1 VIDAVLFD
9 WRGTL
14 FTDETEED
22 WVRNAASS
30 IGRRLEDDEITA
42 ILERGAAVLREQP
55 GIHAA
60 LERCDTSTDAH
71 RQATLRWLYAAGLDE
86 DLATAIWARD
96 GAPDASFPFADTERV
111 LRSLHDGGIRI
122 AVVSDIHYDI
132 REHFTNHGLDDDIDA
147 YVLSYRLGCQKPDP
161 EMFEHALDALGVTAD
176 RALMVGDR
184 ASHDGGAA
192 ARGIATL
199 ILPGPFTS
207 GDASARGLSAVL
219 RLVGVEADPRP
230 RPSVS

>member
-1 VIDAVLFD
+1 MIDAVLFD

-60 LERCDTSTDAH
+60 FERCDTSTDAH

-111 LRSLHDGGIRI
+111 
-122 AVVSDIHYDI
+122 
-132 REHFTNHGLDDDIDA
+132 
-147 YVLSYRLGCQKPDP
+147 
-161 EMFEHALDALGVTAD
+161 
-176 RALMVGDR
+176 
-184 ASHDGGAA
+184 
-192 ARGIATL
+192 ATL